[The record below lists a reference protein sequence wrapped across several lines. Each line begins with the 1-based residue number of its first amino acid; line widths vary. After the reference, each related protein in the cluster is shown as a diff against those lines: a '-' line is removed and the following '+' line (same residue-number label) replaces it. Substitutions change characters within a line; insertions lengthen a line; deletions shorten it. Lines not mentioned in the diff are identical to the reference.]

1 MTLHIL
7 ENEKLIKLLGLL
19 TRELPFNQAV
29 PLHRN
34 VEDICLG
41 SLIEIAPP
49 SSPEIKSMI
58 FSIT

>member
-7 ENEKLIKLLGLL
+7 ENENLIKLLGLL

-49 SSPEIKSMI
+49 SPQKLRV
-58 FSIT
+58 